1 MSKTLYI
8 LENFPKLFDK
18 LESGT
23 VLEMEI
29 PRNEDASQN
38 NSNPDLSILN
48 VCISPD
54 LSVDTSNYEAAMPS
68 FDLGERELLE
78 SVISYKFWSKYE

>member
-1 MSKTLYI
+1 M
-8 LENFPKLFDK
+8 
-18 LESGT
+18 ESGT
-23 VLEMEI
+23 VLEKEI
-29 PRNEDASQN
+29 ARNEDASPN

-48 VCISPD
+48 LFSPD

-78 SVISYKFWSKYE
+78 SVISYKFLSKYE

>member
-23 VLEMEI
+23 VLEKEI
-29 PRNEDASQN
+29 ARNEDASQN

-48 VCISPD
+48 LCLPD
-54 LSVDTSNYEAAMPS
+54 LSVDTSNYEAAMTS

-78 SVISYKFWSKYE
+78 SVISYKFLSKYE

>member
-48 VCISPD
+48 LFSPD

>member
-1 MSKTLYI
+1 M
-8 LENFPKLFDK
+8 
-18 LESGT
+18 ESGT
-23 VLEMEI
+23 VLEKEI
-29 PRNEDASQN
+29 ARNEDASQN

-48 VCISPD
+48 LFSPD

>member
-1 MSKTLYI
+1 M
-8 LENFPKLFDK
+8 
-18 LESGT
+18 ESGT
-23 VLEMEI
+23 VLEKEI
-29 PRNEDASQN
+29 ARNEDASQN

-48 VCISPD
+48 LFSPD

-78 SVISYKFWSKYE
+78 SVISYKCLSKYE